1 MKVHYHNDFDFN
13 RSLLNVGGAHPIK
26 NNIKHFVKY
35 NKDPLIIQT
44 PLLYIPFGVQ
54 EYNTRNTLDVSFH
67 NIKYSKQTDHFYNTI
82 NAIHNTILDY
92 IDTKDK
98 TIFGIKHSVGYPP
111 LFKLNV
117 EKTSVWNNK
126 REQLSVEDIKKNS
139 FGSLIINLEGFYIN
153 EKNIGFIWNVLQIR
167 IKEEI
172 NLDTYAFVD
181 DPVAV
186 PVAVAAAPVPVL
198 DKYSRMLKMGISK
211 QSVEQKKLLDGVK
224 TPSTA
229 DLLSGLSGLKKV
241 TVSQKKKKFKKPDTN
256 QFVIDQDTILGAL
269 KGLKKI

>member
-1 MKVHYHNDFDFN
+1 MKVHYHSDFDFN

-67 NIKYSKQTDHFYNTI
+67 NIKYSKQTDHFYNTV

-92 IDTKDK
+92 IDTTDK

-111 LFKLNV
+111 LLKLNV

-126 REQLSVEDIKKNS
+126 REQLSLEDIKKNS
-139 FGSLIINLEGFYIN
+139 FGSLIINLEGVYIN

-181 DPVAV
+181 DPVPSMPSA
-186 PVAVAAAPVPVL
+186 AVALPI
-198 DKYSRMLKMGISK
+198 DKYSRMLKMGISTRA
-211 QSVEQKKLLDGVK
+211 VEQKKLLDGVK
-224 TPSTA
+224 TPSAA

>member
-1 MKVHYHNDFDFN
+1 MKVQYHKDFIFN
-13 RSLLNVGGAHPIK
+13 KELLNMSVGHPIK
-26 NNIKHFVKY
+26 NNIKYFVKY

-44 PLLYIPFGVQ
+44 PLLYIPFGIQ
-54 EYNTRNTLDVSFH
+54 EYNTRNTLDIAFH
-67 NIKYSKQTDHFYNTI
+67 NIKYSKQTEYFYNTI
-82 NAIHNTILDY
+82 NDIHNTILD
-92 IDTKDK
+92 ILDTKDK

-111 LFKLNV
+111 LLKLNV
-117 EKTSVWNNK
+117 DNTSVWNNT
-126 REQLSVEDIKKNS
+126 REKLSLEDINKNS
-139 FGSLIINLEGFYIN
+139 FGTFIIHLDGLYIS
-153 EKNIGFIWNVLQIR
+153 EKNIGFIWNVFQIR

-181 DPVAV
+181 DPIV
-186 PVAVAAAPVPVL
+186 PVPVPLRAPPPL

-224 TPSTA
+224 TPSAA
-229 DLLSGLSGLKKV
+229 DLLSGLSSLKKV
-241 TVSQKKKKFKKPDTN
+241 TVDKKKKKFKKPDTN